1 MFHTRWLEPSTVGC
15 WSITHLTRRDF
26 WTWET
31 VPTKCWVNRILQHE
45 LGNQPR
51 QQDINQSSY
60 KLFLCLF
67 SWCSC
72 FFFQNAGLF
81 SCFLSRPQPEH
92 ALCASTEAR
101 AIPNLPPAGD
111 TAAGRNDSK
120 AAIIMGICGGPHLH
134 HLRLL
139 RDHSFVTN
147 PLTRSYFLGGW
158 HWGGYKNQRLFNQEM
173 IFFGKVIL

>member
-1 MFHTRWLEPSTVGC
+1 MFHTRWLEPSNVGC

-51 QQDINQSSY
+51 QQTINQARY

-72 FFFQNAGLF
+72 FFFQKGWAVFLLF
-81 SCFLSRPQPEH
+81 VEAPASACP
-92 ALCASTEAR
+92 LCLHRSEGHPKPSPCRGHRSWAKRFEGCHHHG
-101 AIPNLPPAGD
+101 NL
-111 TAAGRNDSK
+111 
-120 AAIIMGICGGPHLH
+120 GGPHPH
-134 HLRLL
+134 HLRLV
-139 RDHSFVTN
+139 RDHSFVKN
-147 PLTRSYFLGGW
+147 PLTRPYFFGGVALGG
-158 HWGGYKNQRLFNQEM
+158 L
-173 IFFGKVIL
+173 